1 MAYLIAAIPTTLTDL
16 YSLLSIA
23 SIVKWNFC
31 TVVRQLTRF
40 QVTQQSPCVSWASCF
55 VERLHCEGV

>member
-40 QVTQQSPCVSWASCF
+40 QVTQQSPCVS
-55 VERLHCEGV
+55 